1 MYKYDLKKYSE
12 LLNIIYLPSLEMERF
27 IPKSLQDRIKEL
39 GPGSDNRNL
48 KENEYGK
55 NIIYVGGFGEFY
67 NIKNSLLAINQ
78 VKNFKL
84 TISTRKAEWENEKEK
99 FSNLDFDNIRVKFLE
114 GEGLKEEYLK
124 SNFGLLMLNPHPYL
138 DFAVPYKLYE
148 YASYNL
154 PIIASRGTLSGT
166 IVEENNIGF
175 TIENKIEDIKEF
187 LLSLDSRK
195 EEIKIIKDNLKKFTD
210 NNSWKSR
217 ALQVAKDLGD

>member
-84 TISTRKAEWENEKEK
+84 TISTRKAEWEMKK
-99 FSNLDFDNIRVKFLE
+99 
-114 GEGLKEEYLK
+114 
-124 SNFGLLMLNPHPYL
+124 
-138 DFAVPYKLYE
+138 
-148 YASYNL
+148 
-154 PIIASRGTLSGT
+154 
-166 IVEENNIGF
+166 
-175 TIENKIEDIKEF
+175 KIF
-187 LLSLDSRK
+187 
-195 EEIKIIKDNLKKFTD
+195 
-210 NNSWKSR
+210 
-217 ALQVAKDLGD
+217 